1 MVFNIDEFL
10 AKAQKAGAS
19 DIHLN
24 SGKVP
29 ALRIRGDMY
38 KIAAEPLTEN
48 DIKVILEK
56 TLPDEFKKT
65 MMNAKDIDY
74 LYVLDGVSRYRIN
87 YAKELNGGKFTFR
100 SIPFNIKSLK
110 ELSLPDCLEDFT
122 NCNNGI
128 ILVSGATGSG
138 KSTTL
143 ASMLELI
150 NQKFKYHIVTIEDPV
165 EFVYED
171 KKSVITQRS
180 LGLDVEDFKSGIKYA
195 LRQDPDVILVGE
207 IRDKETLVSA
217 VEASET
223 GHLVFATVHT
233 NGTVASINRLKG
245 FIEESAQEQFMKR
258 LSACIRG
265 VIHQQLV
272 PTTNEGKL
280 TPAIE
285 ILTFTSTVID
295 YVKEGK
301 LYDITNLMKKSRQ
314 PNIATMNMA
323 LYSLYQ
329 KGLITKEVAMEYSLE
344 RVEMEQMLR
353 GMYRD
358 NTALTESIL

>member
-1 MVFNIDEFL
+1 MVFNINEFL
-10 AKAQKAGAS
+10 EKAQKAGAS

-24 SGKVP
+24 CGKVP
-29 ALRIRGDMY
+29 ALRIKGDMY
-38 KIAAEPLTEN
+38 KIAADPIEAA
-48 DIKVILEK
+48 DIKNILEK
-56 TLPDEFKKT
+56 TLPEEFKKT
-65 MMNAKDIDY
+65 MMGAKDIDY

-87 YAKELNGGKFTFR
+87 YAKDLNGGKFTFR
-100 SIPFNIKSLK
+100 SIPFKIKSIS
-110 ELSLPDCLEDFT
+110 ELSLPPCLEDFT

-128 ILVSGATGSG
+128 VLISGATGSG

-143 ASMLELI
+143 AAMLELI
-150 NQKFKYHIVTIEDPV
+150 NQKYKYHIVTIEDPV

-180 LGLDVEDFKSGIKYA
+180 LGLDVADFKSGIKYA

-207 IRDKETLVSA
+207 IRDKETLVTA

-245 FIEESAQEQFMKR
+245 FIEEAGQDQFMKR

-272 PTTNEGKL
+272 PTTNDGNL

-301 LYDITNLMKKSRQ
+301 LYDIINLMKKSRQ
-314 PNIATMNMA
+314 PNISTMNMA
-323 LYSLYQ
+323 LFSLYQ
-329 KGLITKEVAMEYSLE
+329 KGLITKETAMEFSLE

-358 NTALTESIL
+358 NSALSDSIL

>member
-1 MVFNIDEFL
+1 MAFNIDEFL
-10 AKAQKAGAS
+10 TKAQKAGAS

-24 SGKVP
+24 CGKVP
-29 ALRIRGDMY
+29 ALRIKGDMY
-38 KIAAEPLTEN
+38 KIASDPIEPA
-48 DIKVILEK
+48 DIKTVLEK

-74 LYVLDGVSRYRIN
+74 LYVLEGVSRYRIN
-87 YAKELNGGKFTFR
+87 YAKDLNGGKFTFR
-100 SIPFNIKSLK
+100 SIPFKIKNLND
-110 ELSLPDCLEDFT
+110 LSLPPYLEEFT

-128 ILVSGATGSG
+128 VLISGATGSG

-143 ASMLELI
+143 AALLELI
-150 NQKFKYHIVTIEDPV
+150 NQRYKYHIVTIEDPV

-171 KKSVITQRS
+171 KKSVFTQRS

-207 IRDKETLVSA
+207 IRDKETLVTA

-245 FIEESAQEQFMKR
+245 FIEDSGQDQFMKR

-272 PTTNEGKL
+272 PTTDDGKL

-314 PNIATMNMA
+314 PNITTMNMA
-323 LYSLYQ
+323 LFSLYQ
-329 KGLITKEVAMEYSLE
+329 KGMITKETAMEYSLE